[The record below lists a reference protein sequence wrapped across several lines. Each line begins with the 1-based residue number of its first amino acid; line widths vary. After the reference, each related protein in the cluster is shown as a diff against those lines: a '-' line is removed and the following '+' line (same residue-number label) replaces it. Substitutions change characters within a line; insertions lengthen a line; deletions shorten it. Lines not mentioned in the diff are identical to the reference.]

1 MCISYSYFLYFLI
14 LHYILYIFPL
24 WNFPKCTETYNLVNI
39 YEFDG
44 LFQFGITLLF
54 QHLNNMTDIEILWID
69 QGYAVMYI
77 DEPSKYF

>member
-1 MCISYSYFLYFLI
+1 M
-14 LHYILYIFPL
+14 
-24 WNFPKCTETYNLVNI
+24 NI

-54 QHLNNMTDIEILWID
+54 QHLNNMPDIEILWID